1 METNE
6 NKNENQKPT
15 SPSKI
20 FQVTKMSSSGVSTTN
35 TITTASSSSNN
46 NNNNNAQQANVNNNN
61 NQTTNSS
68 VSKSSGI
75 SKFNNFIRQLFETNE
90 HNETSAKNNCN
101 NNKNDTKLKPKNILH
116 LSAKNDTKKESSKL
130 IQNDDE
136 KSSDNKNKNETQLND
151 TSNVT
156 PSTPKIKSKKELN
169 LILNRTLSDSVL
181 ERKSAVYSINHHNN
195 HNPNYTPTSK
205 KDYYLSRKNSSNRRS
220 IYAGA
225 ALNNSFSPVHNSK
238 KNSLFLSTSPSPL
251 SFTTPTS
258 STKQSSLLRA
268 NLNHHKSTCSI
279 YHNNHNNNNSPN
291 FYDSPRRI
299 CDNLLDLNHQKNK
312 LNIER
317 DQMNIKRISSLL
329 SVSSASAESPTIVKK
344 KLINAISIGPQQQQ
358 QQQQQQQPYCGSP
371 QTKTV
376 LNNINNEK
384 SSSPVVFQSNDA
396 RRWSFASSSGY
407 GTNTPVNTMEE
418 NNNSNQKNNNNSN
431 SSQHSSNDLLS
442 ISYKQQNNVRLPSN
456 LSLDRS
462 LSNNQQQQHQP
473 IEIHLTPQSARMIDY
488 EAFQFNSSKRSRINS
503 SNEDSSQLDDSSE
516 AGFSPSISFHRQ
528 RARSLSCSPAKEY
541 NDSDIIIIQNETF
554 KEKFPKACS
563 QMEEKLDMFVESNKD
578 LIDVGQCQLDPAAR
592 FVHNQVIE
600 LAKLC
605 LEKSRANQLNSDYF
619 DEITATLERL
629 IQEAKE
635 KFIHVDTSLEHLR
648 KLIRSF
654 LLIISRVARLLE
666 CIEFDPLKFCSILD
680 AAEEQVKHELTKADI
695 PKYVISKLGLNRD
708 PFEDI
713 HKLGLNDEESD
724 SSLTNINNKSDINI
738 VKSSS
743 LKNSICTPSQADFEE
758 IKLISNGA
766 YGAGKILIFSVC
778 CFYNFIITLFKI
790 EFCLNSFL
798 FYKLKLF
805 FLKINKKL
813 KS

>member
-1 METNE
+1 METSE
-6 NKNENQKPT
+6 KNENQKPT

-20 FQVTKMSSSGVSTTN
+20 FQVTKMSSSGISTTN
-35 TITTASSSSNN
+35 TITTASSSSGGSGIGSGSGS
-46 NNNNNAQQANVNNNN
+46 NAQTLNVNNSNSN
-61 NQTTNSS
+61 NQTTSS
-68 VSKSSGI
+68 STPKSSGI
-75 SKFNNFIRQLFETNE
+75 SKLNNFIRQLFEPNDQHE
-90 HNETSAKNNCN
+90 ASSKNNSN
-101 NNKNDTKLKPKNILH
+101 NIKNDSKLKPKN
-116 LSAKNDTKKESSKL
+116 TVSSKNE
-130 IQNDDE
+130 IKDE
-136 KSSDNKNKNETQLND
+136 FKDSKSVFNQETKTTIITSTTTMIISSAASVADNKNETIE
-151 TSNVT
+151 T
-156 PSTPKIKSKKELN
+156 PTKIKSKKELN
-169 LILNRTLSDSVL
+169 LMLNRTLSDSVL
-181 ERKSAVYSINHHNN
+181 ERKSAVYSFNHHNN
-195 HNPNYTPTSK
+195 NNNNHNYPPMTK

-225 ALNNSFSPVHNSK
+225 ALNSSFSPAHNTK
-238 KNSLFLSTSPSPL
+238 KNGLFLSTSPSPL
-251 SFTTPTS
+251 SFTTPPS
-258 STKQSSLLRA
+258 ANKQSSLMRA

-279 YHNNHNNNNSPN
+279 YQNNSPTTI
-291 FYDSPRRI
+291 DSPRRI
-299 CDNLLDLNHQKNK
+299 CDNLLDLNHQKNNIK
-312 LNIER
+312 LNFER

-329 SVSSASAESPTIVKK
+329 SVSSASAESPITVKK
-344 KLINAISIGPQQQQ
+344 KLINAISIGPQQQ
-358 QQQQQQQPYCGSP
+358 PPCSS

-376 LNNINNEK
+376 LINNNEK

-418 NNNSNQKNNNNSN
+418 NNKNQKNNNSN

-442 ISYKQQNNVRLPSN
+442 MSFKQQNIKLPSN
-456 LSLDRS
+456 LCLDQS
-462 LSNNQQQQHQP
+462 LSSNQQHQQA
-473 IEIHLTPQSARMIDY
+473 IEIHLTPQSAKMINY
-488 EAFQFNSSKRSRINS
+488 EAFQFNSNKRSRKNS

-541 NDSDIIIIQNETF
+541 NDSDIIVIQNETF

-563 QMEEKLDMFVESNKD
+563 QMEEKLESFVESNKD
-578 LIDVGQCQLDPAAR
+578 LIDVGQCHQLDPAAR

-605 LEKSRANQLNSDYF
+605 LEKSKANQLNSDYF

-635 KFIHVDTSLEHLR
+635 KFINVDTSLEHLR

-666 CIEFDPLKFCSILD
+666 CIEFDPLKFCCILD
-680 AAEEQVKHELTKADI
+680 AAEEQVKNELTKADI

-708 PFEDI
+708 PFDDI
-713 HKLGLNDEESD
+713 QKLGLHDDESD
-724 SSLTNINNKSDINI
+724 CSLTNNNRNDIETIKSP
-738 VKSSS
+738 S

-766 YGAGKILIFSVC
+766 YGAGKI
-778 CFYNFIITLFKI
+778 
-790 EFCLNSFL
+790 
-798 FYKLKLF
+798 
-805 FLKINKKL
+805 
-813 KS
+813 